1 MKKQRLKSDEI
12 INGFKL
18 AQNTKEDVILE
29 VAIDKTPWS
38 VATHP
43 YLSSKYAYIHVTKG
57 EDKMITIINNDGTTE
72 KFYCCHVPDDK
83 EELRRVI
90 DDTITLYGIPSGLKS
105 IEIPNKIT
113 IIPSQQSYF
122 KVQVKLSVP
131 DIPDKVDSYYFV
143 GEKDTEE
150 EIIER
155 LEDMYKV
162 KYIFSSTDSQSGKSE
177 WIIDDSIDYPEE
189 EVVLNT
195 LDDFSSGFKIQRNGE
210 IITLSQEEMRDF
222 RYFDNAL
229 DGQVV
234 LEEYRDIA
242 SPKELAIIDKI
253 QNNPKECYDLY
264 QDVAEAIEEQVPE
277 VMSVVKRFLSL
288 FVL

>member
-18 AQNTKEDVILE
+18 VQNTKEDVILE

-72 KFYCCHVPDDK
+72 KFHCCHVPDDK

-105 IEIPNKIT
+105 IEIPNKII

-122 KVQVKLSVP
+122 KVQVKLSVS
-131 DIPDKVDSYYFV
+131 DIPDKVESYYFV

-162 KYIFSSTDSQSGKSE
+162 KYIFSSTDAQSGKSE
-177 WIIDDSIDYPEE
+177 WTIDDSIDYPEE

-264 QDVAEAIEEQVPE
+264 QDVAEAIEEQGPE
-277 VMSVVKRFLSL
+277 VMPVVKRFLSL

>member
-1 MKKQRLKSDEI
+1 MKKQLLKSDEV

-43 YLSSKYAYIHVTKG
+43 YLSSQYAYVHITKG
-57 EDKMITIINNDGTTE
+57 EENTYTIINNDGTTE
-72 KFYCCHVPDDK
+72 KFSSGNANKK
-83 EELRRVI
+83 ELKKKI
-90 DDTITLYGIPSGLKS
+90 DFSVTSFGIPIGLKS
-105 IEIPNKIT
+105 LEIPNKII

-122 KVQVKLSVP
+122 KSQVKLSVP
-131 DIPDKVDSYYFV
+131 DIPDKLDSYYYV
-143 GEKDTEE
+143 GENDTEE
-150 EIIER
+150 DIIET
-155 LEDMYKV
+155 LEKIYKV
-162 KYIFSSTDSQSGKSE
+162 KYKFLSKNSQSGKSE
-177 WIIDDSIDYPEE
+177 LVIDDSVDYPEE
-189 EVVLNT
+189 EVVLNN
-195 LDDFSSGFKIQRNGE
+195 LDDFSSGFKIQRDGE

-229 DGQVV
+229 DGQVM

-264 QDVAEAIEEQVPE
+264 QDVADAIEEQVPE
-277 VMSVVKRFLSL
+277 VISVVKKFLSL

>member
-1 MKKQRLKSDEI
+1 MKKQLLKSNEVV
-12 INGFKL
+12 NGFKL
-18 AQNTKEDVILE
+18 AQNTKDDVILE

-38 VATHP
+38 IATHP
-43 YLSSKYAYIHVTKG
+43 YLSSKYAYIHMTKG

-90 DDTITLYGIPSGLKS
+90 DNTITHYGIPSGLKS

-113 IIPSQQSYF
+113 IVPSQQSYF
-122 KVQVKLSVP
+122 KVQVKLSVS

-162 KYIFSSTDSQSGKSE
+162 KYIFSSTDAQSGKSE

-189 EVVLNT
+189 DVVLNT

-242 SPKELAIIDKI
+242 CNLSSNLHEHG
-253 QNNPKECYDLY
+253 N
-264 QDVAEAIEEQVPE
+264 
-277 VMSVVKRFLSL
+277 SVIC
-288 FVL
+288 